1 MSAAP
6 ASVATHRPVEVSSPV
21 SALDP
26 LAQHVVAI
34 QTAADSTRCS
44 VTERRRRVALAFLA
58 LRRAILSGEIEWQ
71 RRAPTTDE
79 REVLDRLA
87 LLLYRFYGPNV
98 RRTRPCSSRP
108 SRSPAPASP
117 PPRLPPPPK
126 SPYRPQPQLLTA
138 GEGARSRR

>member
-21 SALDP
+21 SAPDP

-44 VTERRRRVALAFLA
+44 ITERRRRVALAFLA

-117 PPRLPPPPK
+117 SRASRPRPRAPTDR
-126 SPYRPQPQLLTA
+126 SPNC
-138 GEGARSRR
+138 